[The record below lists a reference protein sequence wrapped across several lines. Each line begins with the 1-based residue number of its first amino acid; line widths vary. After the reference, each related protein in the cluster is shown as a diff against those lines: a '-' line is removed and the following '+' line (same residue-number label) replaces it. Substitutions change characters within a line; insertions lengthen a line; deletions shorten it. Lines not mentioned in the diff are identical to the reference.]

1 MKSFL
6 IVMYAITCGLTLSG
20 IVANMYRLL
29 AREPKN
35 AAQNFVYY
43 AVMVFGGPSVL
54 FDNAARSFR
63 KKECSGLG
71 LAVALGLATWWA
83 MILGAIL
90 LDVVV
95 SI

>member
-1 MKSFL
+1 MQSFML
-6 IVMYAITCGLTLSG
+6 VMFTIASGLTLSG
-20 IVANMYRLL
+20 IVANLYRLM

-35 AAQNFVYY
+35 TVQSVVYY

-54 FDNAARSFR
+54 FDNATRSFR

-71 LAVALGLATWWA
+71 WVVALGLATYWA
-83 MILGAIL
+83 MVLGAIL

-95 SI
+95 SV

>member
-1 MKSFL
+1 MQSLRILMFT
-6 IVMYAITCGLTLSG
+6 IAAGLTLSG
-20 IVANMYRLL
+20 IVANLYRLL
-29 AREPKN
+29 ASEPKN
-35 AAQNFVYY
+35 GTQPFAYY
-43 AVMVFGGPSVL
+43 AVMVLGGPSVL

-71 LAVALGLATWWA
+71 LALGLGLATYWA